1 MDAGRSWNKVPR
13 WKNASGKRQSEPGG
27 LPVPSR
33 PKGSLL
39 RVSPPAGE
47 ELGGSIFPEGKA
59 ERSPLRPGCPGAS
72 GNKLLLDFQ
81 SLRLMKEDSEDSAS
95 DLSDSERVP
104 CPPSPRTPPD
114 LRLRAEEIDPV
125 CFDLDLQPGQGHARP
140 EYCYPDFLPPPCNSW
155 DLRDMALLANTE
167 PRPAPAPRA
176 GGLLGKYVDRLV
188 QLEWLQILTVESH
201 RPLRRYKRRWVV
213 TTLEL
218 QEEDTG
224 PFPKFVGELFN
235 NMSVNMALMYLIS
248 GPGVDRYPEIGLFSI
263 EDHENGKVYVHRP
276 VDRETTPSFKVY
288 FDVVNRLTGEYVDN
302 SLIFNI
308 RITDVNDHAPQF
320 PENELNVSVR
330 ESHAAGVAQNMVG
343 VGKAALAAGSSGGA
357 AGTDGPQREWDRGGM
372 VELLLTVDLDEENTP
387 NSRVLYFLVSQKPL
401 LKESGFEIDRDSGE
415 IRLLGCLDYET
426 APRFTLLIR
435 ARDCGEPPLSA
446 TATVHIS
453 VQEGNNHRP
462 TFIQENYKIQVPE
475 GRVSPDVL
483 RLPVQDDDSPFTSA
497 WRAKFNISNGNEEGH
512 FDISTDPETN
522 EGILN
527 VIKALDYET
536 HPACSLVI
544 AVENEELLVPCEAGE
559 LQKPRR
565 ETAASA
571 TVLVQ
576 VTDANNPPAFHPR
589 SFVVSEVEGARPG
602 TRLGRFNATDPD
614 GSGSQIRYELAHDPA
629 SWVTVDE
636 RSGVVVTRQ
645 RLDRE
650 SPHVNNGVYVVIAHA
665 VDEGHPPQTGTGTL
679 TLLLS
684 DINDN
689 APSLHPRSRY
699 LEVCESSEP
708 EPLLIEAEDGDL
720 EPSSDPFTFELDTTQ
735 GHAGDTWKLGENRV
749 ALLLLLRCDCVSGA
763 KRHRCPALHQEGQQ
777 TLITYNDE
785 SRAIAGQ
792 IGSEVRN
799 QKPALPTHTAE
810 EGAALGAKKLCGLH
824 ALAADPG
831 SLPHIYMEEGELEGA
846 ESLSSLAFSEHTL
859 SLPNLLDWL
868 GPRPEETHPRASP
881 KSARHYGPLN

>member
-1 MDAGRSWNKVPR
+1 SVC
-13 WKNASGKRQSEPGG
+13 
-27 LPVPSR
+27 
-33 PKGSLL
+33 SLL
-39 RVSPPAGE
+39 INV
-47 ELGGSIFPEGKA
+47 IFISKVGLINC
-59 ERSPLRPGCPGAS
+59 LRQET
-72 GNKLLLDFQ
+72 K
-81 SLRLMKEDSEDSAS
+81 
-95 DLSDSERVP
+95 DLAKQ
-104 CPPSPRTPPD
+104 TQ
-114 LRLRAEEIDPV
+114 A
-125 CFDLDLQPGQGHARP
+125 
-140 EYCYPDFLPPPCNSW
+140 
-155 DLRDMALLANTE
+155 
-167 PRPAPAPRA
+167 
-176 GGLLGKYVDRLV
+176 
-188 QLEWLQILTVESH
+188 ESH

-263 EDHENGKVYVHRP
+263 EDHENGKIYVHRP
-276 VDRETTPSFKVY
+276 VDRETTPSFTVY

-320 PENELNVSVR
+320 PKNEFSVSVR
-330 ESHAAGVAQNMVG
+330 ESHAAGQPVLQ
-343 VGKAALAAGSSGGA
+343 
-357 AGTDGPQREWDRGGM
+357 
-372 VELLLTVDLDEENTP
+372 LLTVDLDEENTP

-483 RLPVQDDDSPFTSA
+483 RLPVQDEDSPFTSA
-497 WRAKFNISNGNEEGH
+497 WRAKFNISNGNEGGH

-536 HPACSLVI
+536 HPASSLVI
-544 AVENEELLVPCEAGE
+544 AVENEELLVPCEVGE

-565 ETAASA
+565 KAAASA
-571 TVLVQ
+571 MVLVQ
-576 VTDANNPPAFHPR
+576 VTDANDPPVFHPR

-636 RSGVVVTRQ
+636 RSGAVVTRQ

-650 SPHVNNGVYVVIAHA
+650 SPHVNNGVYVIIAHA

-684 DINDN
+684 DINAN

-749 ALLLLLRCDCVSGA
+749 ALLLVLRCDCVSGA
-763 KRHRCPALHQEGQQ
+763 QRHSCPALHQEGLQ
-777 TLITYNDE
+777 TLIMYNDE

-810 EGAALGAKKLCGLH
+810 EGAALGAKVSVAAGLRGFKVALQMVSVAGTAWLFSHPSAVAPHRKPMPHLPSATFVTLCH
-824 ALAADPG
+824 V
-831 SLPHIYMEEGELEGA
+831 
-846 ESLSSLAFSEHTL
+846 
-859 SLPNLLDWL
+859 LLL
-868 GPRPEETHPRASP
+868 LVLV
-881 KSARHYGPLN
+881 YF

>member
-1 MDAGRSWNKVPR
+1 MS
-13 WKNASGKRQSEPGG
+13 
-27 LPVPSR
+27 SR
-33 PKGSLL
+33 APTFLLLLQLLLSLL
-39 RVSPPAGE
+39 LLQVS
-47 ELGGSIFPEGKA
+47 LI
-59 ERSPLRPGCPGAS
+59 
-72 GNKLLLDFQ
+72 N
-81 SLRLMKEDSEDSAS
+81 SLRQETED
-95 DLSDSERVP
+95 
-104 CPPSPRTPPD
+104 
-114 LRLRAEEIDPV
+114 
-125 CFDLDLQPGQGHARP
+125 
-140 EYCYPDFLPPPCNSW
+140 
-155 DLRDMALLANTE
+155 LAKQTQ
-167 PRPAPAPRA
+167 A
-176 GGLLGKYVDRLV
+176 
-188 QLEWLQILTVESH
+188 ESH

-224 PFPKFVGELFN
+224 PFPKLVGELFN
-235 NMSVNMALMYLIS
+235 NMSVNMALMYLIR

-276 VDRETTPSFKVY
+276 VDRETTPSFTVY

-320 PENELNVSVR
+320 PENEFNVSVR
-330 ESHAAGVAQNMVG
+330 ESHAAGQPVLQ
-343 VGKAALAAGSSGGA
+343 
-357 AGTDGPQREWDRGGM
+357 
-372 VELLLTVDLDEENTP
+372 LLTVDLDEENTP

-435 ARDCGEPPLSA
+435 ARDCGEPPLSS

-536 HPACSLVI
+536 HPECSLVI

-565 ETAASA
+565 KTAVSA
-571 TVLVQ
+571 MVLVQ
-576 VTDANNPPAFHPR
+576 VTDANDPPAFHPR

-614 GSGSQIRYELAHDPA
+614 GGGSQIRYELAHDPA

-636 RSGVVVTRQ
+636 RSGVVVTRR

-679 TLLLS
+679 MLLLS
-684 DINDN
+684 DINAN

-735 GHAGDTWKLGENRV
+735 GHAGDTWKLGENRGRSVELLMLRSLPPGDYSVPLSIRDRQGLSQKQTVHVRVCSCPGGAMCAAEPLAAGPELPVGVLAPLCVVFLALAV

-763 KRHRCPALHQEGQQ
+763 KRHSCPALHQEGQQ
-777 TLITYNDE
+777 TLIMYNDE

-810 EGAALGAKKLCGLH
+810 EGAALGAKVYLGTGVPRQPLEERAGVMAEILHQKLCGLH

-846 ESLSSLAFSEHTL
+846 ESLSSLAFSEHTP

-868 GPRPEETHPRASP
+868 GPRPEETYSRASP